1 MGETIVLP
9 KSGVVLPWDDYRGH
23 NSAHENAVMLWAID
37 HLGQPVHGIHAAAEM
52 ERDGQARTPSGNF
65 QAKFFIGSIR
75 RFTGTR
81 DECIAWLD
89 ARVLETRAALTPP
102 GHVLVGPDARETV
115 ARELWEFNRVC
126 EWTEATEDEKT
137 DYLLGAD
144 AVLRAIG
151 VRGGA

>member
-1 MGETIVLP
+1 MGETITLP
-9 KSGVVLPWDDYRGH
+9 KSGLTIGPFDQFGYASLGQLSINVRTHQHTGEVAVTVG
-23 NSAHENAVMLWAID
+23 NSFSWGRSIEDAID
-37 HLGQPVHGIHAAAEM
+37 
-52 ERDGQARTPSGNF
+52 
-65 QAKFFIGSIR
+65 FIDS
-75 RFTGTR
+75 
-81 DECIAWLD
+81 L
-89 ARVLETRAALTPP
+89 VLETRAALTPP

>member
-9 KSGVVLPWDDYRGH
+9 KSGVVLTIEERGKSYTHYSFAPLGEDGPCFGLSDWQDLGFGAGANGQSIGPCWD
-23 NSAHENAVMLWAID
+23 
-37 HLGQPVHGIHAAAEM
+37 
-52 ERDGQARTPSGNF
+52 
-65 QAKFFIGSIR
+65 
-75 RFTGTR
+75 R

-102 GHVLVGPDARETV
+102 GHVLVGMDAREAV
-115 ARELWEFNRVC
+115 ARELWEFNRAC
-126 EWTEATEDEKT
+126 EWTEATEEEKT

>member
-9 KSGVVLPWDDYRGH
+9 KSGVVLRQVQGRVEWRSAYGIATVDQESGTMLFRGKCGDLFVQ
-23 NSAHENAVMLWAID
+23 AVLID
-37 HLGQPVHGIHAAAEM
+37 HCI
-52 ERDGQARTPSGNF
+52 ERID
-65 QAKFFIGSIR
+65 
-75 RFTGTR
+75 
-81 DECIAWLD
+81 D
-89 ARVLETRAALTPP
+89 RVIELRAALTPP

>member
-9 KSGVVLPWDDYRGH
+9 KSGLEIPWRDYHGRKAALRACGYDFAQIRETA
-23 NSAHENAVMLWAID
+23 SPGLWQCQWAD
-37 HLGQPVHGIHAAAEM
+37 
-52 ERDGQARTPSGNF
+52 T
-65 QAKFFIGSIR
+65 IR
-75 RFTGTR
+75 TGTR
-81 DECIAWLD
+81 EECIDWLD
-89 ARVLETRAALTPP
+89 AQALETRAALTPP

-126 EWTEATEDEKT
+126 EWTEAAEDEKT

>member
-1 MGETIVLP
+1 MTT
-9 KSGVVLPWDDYRGH
+9 
-23 NSAHENAVMLWAID
+23 NAPAPD
-37 HLGQPVHGIHAAAEM
+37 PRDAE
-52 ERDGQARTPSGNF
+52 
-65 QAKFFIGSIR
+65 I
-75 RFTGTR
+75 
-81 DECIAWLD
+81 
-89 ARVLETRAALTPP
+89 AALRGRVAELEADIASRSGTWTRCRCGGTFRAPKQTGMSVPEHTCPGCRRAEVAEDKLAALAPP

-126 EWTEATEDEKT
+126 EWTEAAEDEKT